1 MAILDN
7 PGNEIT
13 SPAQWAHHAGI
24 TVDALRRVILTNLG
38 ILPREILNQKKITG
52 FRSAIRN
59 GEGVAASQY
68 SAGYGSSSRLYEKA
82 GKYLG
87 MTPGQ
92 YRRYGKDMKIKYS
105 VFETR
110 LGLMLIAGTER
121 GVCSIQF
128 GTTRNELIDR
138 LGKEFS
144 AASLEENSE
153 AMSEWIISLQTYLE
167 GRGKE
172 LRIPLDT
179 NSTAFRAKVWEAIRA
194 IPYGETKSYTRL
206 AEEIGQPS
214 AARAVASACAANP
227 VALVTPCH
235 RVIHGDGTISGYR
248 WGIERKRKLLSM
260 EKGKGE

>member
-13 SPAQWAHHAGI
+13 SPAQWAHEAGI
-24 TVDALRRVILTNLG
+24 TVDILRRMTMSNLG
-38 ILPREILNQKKITG
+38 ILPRDILNQKKITG

-59 GEGVAASQY
+59 GEGLTASQY

-82 GKYLG
+82 GAYLG

-92 YRRYGKDMKIKYS
+92 YRRNGKDMIINYT

-110 LGLMLIAGTER
+110 LGLMVIAGTEQ
-121 GVCSIQF
+121 GVCAIQF
-128 GTTRNELIDR
+128 GETREELITR
-138 LGKEFS
+138 LRQEFS
-144 AASLEENSE
+144 AAELQENTETMAS
-153 AMSEWIISLQTYLE
+153 WIELVKSYLE
-167 GRGKE
+167 GTTKE
-172 LRIPLDT
+172 LRIPLDI

-194 IPYGETKSYTRL
+194 IPYGETRSYAKL
-206 AEEIGQPS
+206 AVEIGKPS